1 MTGMAPEKK
10 KPGRKASP
18 HSKRSQG
25 VDRHQNPR
33 KAFHAPA
40 ALFAALD
47 RYIVD
52 TKPQPTEAAALRLS
66 LEEFL
71 TQRGYWPPKGSE

>member
-1 MTGMAPEKK
+1 M
-10 KPGRKASP
+10 
-18 HSKRSQG
+18 
-25 VDRHQNPR
+25 DRHKDPR

-47 RYIVD
+47 RYVNEA
-52 TKPQPTEAAALRLS
+52 KPPPSESAALRTA

-71 TQRGYWPPKGSE
+71 VNRGYWPPGGKKK